1 MTMVET
7 RKNFLI
13 AEDESMIAMMLE
25 DIIETLGHDVAA
37 VVDSCSAAMQVLEQG
52 HVNAAILD
60 LNLSDGESWPLVQQ
74 LQQRGIPFLVA
85 SGDNAA
91 TPPDGVKPVQKLAK
105 PFSLTSLEEALSTLD
120 G

>member
-1 MTMVET
+1 MTGT

-13 AEDESMIAMMLE
+13 AEDESMIAVMLE

-37 VVDSCSAAMQVLEQG
+37 VVDSRSAAMEALEQG
-52 HVNAAILD
+52 GVNAAILD
-60 LNLSDGESWPLVQQ
+60 LNLSDGESWPLAQQ
-74 LQQRGIPFLVA
+74 LQQRGIPFLIA
-85 SGDNAA
+85 SGDDAM
-91 TPPDGVKPVQKLAK
+91 TLPEGVEPVQKLAK